1 MAEPGWYEDPHR
13 GGGRRWWDGQ
23 RWSEHAI
30 PPPPT
35 SPPGVIPPPPGA
47 PTAGTAPGGPAGPTF
62 VPAPGDLTP
71 AMRPAATTPSAPG
84 TSPPSA
90 TPGTSTPN
98 APGTSTPSAPG
109 TSRPVTSGAA
119 GGRSSRLLPVL
130 LGLVALIA
138 IGGVV
143 AFLLSG
149 DDAEAPRATGTV
161 TAGEERSFS
170 VPDAGEWELVV
181 EAPAGL
187 LVIDARGA
195 DDFDPV
201 LTLFDADG
209 RELATN
215 DDRSSQQQGRYG
227 GGTFDALIEQE
238 VPAAGSYRIVIT
250 GFAGQGGS
258 GQVSFPVVGG

>member
-84 TSPPSA
+84 TS
-90 TPGTSTPN
+90 
-98 APGTSTPSAPG
+98 
-109 TSRPVTSGAA
+109 RPVTSGAA

-149 DDAEAPRATGTV
+149 DDGDDADDAVAPRVTGTV

-170 VPDAGEWELVV
+170 VPDGGEWELVV